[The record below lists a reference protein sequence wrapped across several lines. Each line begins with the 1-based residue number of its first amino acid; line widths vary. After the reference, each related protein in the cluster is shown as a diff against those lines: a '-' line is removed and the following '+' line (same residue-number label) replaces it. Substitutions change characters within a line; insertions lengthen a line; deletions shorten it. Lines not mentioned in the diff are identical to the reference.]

1 MLIYLSCV
9 KLFLSD
15 NMKEK
20 ITLGDFWGIQ
30 NVLPEMDD
38 KKGTSLIAINSSKG
52 QALIDSIKDSIVIQ
66 EVRFDTFEK
75 YNSSFVKSS
84 SMNKNR
90 DNFMKEVNDE
100 KFDVVVNKY
109 IKKPSLIKKVLGKVK
124 KIIKIII
131 KK

>member
-1 MLIYLSCV
+1 
-9 KLFLSD
+9 
-15 NMKEK
+15 MKEK
-20 ITLGDFWGIQ
+20 ITLGDFWWIQ

-75 YNSSFVKSS
+75 YNPSFVKSS

-90 DNFMKEVNDE
+90 DNFMNEINDNN
-100 KFDVVVNKY
+100 FDVLVNKY
-109 IKKPSLIKKVLGKVK
+109 IKKPSLLKKVLGKVK
-124 KIIKIII
+124 RII
-131 KK
+131 KKLKKYKKHFLISLYANRV